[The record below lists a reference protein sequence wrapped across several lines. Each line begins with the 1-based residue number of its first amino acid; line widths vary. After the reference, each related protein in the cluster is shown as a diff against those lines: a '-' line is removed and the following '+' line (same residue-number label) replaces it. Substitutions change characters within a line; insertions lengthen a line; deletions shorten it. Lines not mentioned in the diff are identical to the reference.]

1 MDTPGKLPVSVADWL
16 SYLEVFHPQTIELGL
31 DRISR
36 IQSELALHPQFPIII
51 VGGTNGKGSV
61 CAMLESILHCA
72 GYEVGCYTSP
82 HLLHY
87 NERIRIGKKDIDD
100 KKLCNAFAQILAACK
115 SRAISLTYFEF
126 GTLAAMYCFVQAGV
140 NAAVLEVGLGGRLD
154 AVNIFDADCS
164 ILTSV
169 ELDHVDYLGETREKI
184 GYEKAAIFRK
194 NKPAICADIDI
205 PQSVI
210 QQAEK
215 NGANLFQINEQFG
228 FSKREIHWDFW
239 GSRNRCYSL
248 PFPALRGEKQLQNA
262 SACLAALDTLRE
274 VLPVSMNNIRQG
286 LIEAVIPGRFQVVS
300 TQPLIILDVA
310 HNPSAAMVLSQNLRA
325 TRTTGQTYAIIAML
339 QDKDIYGVIN
349 VLRNDIDHWL
359 VSSAN
364 SSRAAT
370 ADYLINEIHKA
381 EASRAATVDCLT
393 NEVHRVE
400 TSQDENI
407 RKFPNTV
414 SAFVF
419 ACEQAG
425 KNDRICVFGSF
436 YTVSDVLQYLNTH
449 QSK

>member
-1 MDTPGKLPVSVADWL
+1 MNVSGMLPVSVADWL
-16 SYLEVFHPQTIELGL
+16 SYLELFHPQTIDLGL
-31 DRISR
+31 ERINR
-36 IQSELALHPQFPIII
+36 VRSELALHPQFPIII

-87 NERIRIGKKDIDD
+87 NERIRISKKAIDD
-100 KKLCNAFAQILAACK
+100 ENLCNAFTQIHSACK
-115 SRAISLTYFEF
+115 VRGISLTYFEF
-126 GTLAAMYCFVQAGV
+126 GTLAAMYCFIQAGV

-164 ILTSV
+164 ILTSID
-169 ELDHVDYLGETREKI
+169 LDHVDYLGDTREKI
-184 GYEKAAIFRK
+184 AFEKAAIFRK
-194 NKPAICADIDI
+194 NKPAICAEIDM

-215 NGANLFQINEQFG
+215 NGAVLYQINEQFG
-228 FSKREIHWDFW
+228 FSKQNTHWDFW
-239 GSRNRCYSL
+239 GPGGRRYSL

-262 SACLAALDTLRE
+262 STGLAALDTLRE
-274 VLPVSMNNIRQG
+274 VLPVSMNNVRQG
-286 LIEAVIPGRFQVVS
+286 LMEAIIPGRFQVVS

-310 HNPSAAMVLSQNLRA
+310 HNPSAAVVLSQNLRA
-325 TRTTGQTYAIIAML
+325 TRPAGQTYAVIAML
-339 QDKDIYGVIN
+339 QDKDICGVIQA
-349 VLRNDIDHWL
+349 LKNDIDHWL
-359 VSSAN
+359 VSSVN

-381 EASRAATVDCLT
+381 EVSDDD
-393 NEVHRVE
+393 H
-400 TSQDENI
+400 I
-407 RKFPNTV
+407 RKFPDTI

-419 ACEQAG
+419 ACERAG

-436 YTVSDVLQYLNTH
+436 HTVSDALHYLNTRR
-449 QSK
+449 SK

>member
-1 MDTPGKLPVSVADWL
+1 MNVPDKLPVLVADWL
-16 SYLEVFHPQTIELGL
+16 SYFEAFHPQTIELGL
-31 DRISR
+31 DRINLIR
-36 IQSELALHPQFPIII
+36 SELALYPQFPIII

-61 CAMLESILHCA
+61 CAMLESILYCA

-87 NERIRIGKKDIDD
+87 TERIRIGKKNIDD
-100 KKLCNAFAQILAACK
+100 QRLCDAFMQIYSACK
-115 SRAISLTYFEF
+115 VRDISLTYFEV

-169 ELDHVDYLGETREKI
+169 DIDHVDYLGDTREKI
-184 GYEKAAIFRK
+184 GFEKAAIFRK
-194 NKPAICADIDI
+194 NKPAICAEIDL

-215 NGANLFQINEQFG
+215 NDAILYRINEQFG
-228 FSKREIHWDFW
+228 FLKQDVHWDFW
-239 GSRNRCYSL
+239 GPKNKRYSL

-262 SACLAALDTLRE
+262 STCLAALDTLE
-274 VLPVSMNNIRQG
+274 EALPVSMSNVRQG
-286 LIEAVIPGRFQVVS
+286 LIEAVISGRFQVVS

-325 TRTTGQTYAIIAML
+325 TKPIGQTFAIIAML
-339 QDKDIYGVIN
+339 QDKDIRGVIQA
-349 VLRNDIDHWL
+349 LKNDIDYWF
-359 VSSAN
+359 VSSVN
-364 SSRAAT
+364 SSRAAA
-370 ADYLINEIHKA
+370 ADYLINELYEA
-381 EASRAATVDCLT
+381 EVADDSV
-393 NEVHRVE
+393 
-400 TSQDENI
+400 
-407 RKFPNTV
+407 RKFSDTI

-436 YTVSDVLQYLNTH
+436 YTVGDVLRYLNTH

>member
-1 MDTPGKLPVSVADWL
+1 MNVPDKLPVSVADWL
-16 SYLEVFHPQTIELGL
+16 SYFEAFHPQTIELGL
-31 DRISR
+31 DRINLIR
-36 IQSELALHPQFPIII
+36 SELALYPQFPIII

-61 CAMLESILHCA
+61 CAMLESILYCA

-87 NERIRIGKKDIDD
+87 TERIRIGKKNIDD
-100 KKLCNAFAQILAACK
+100 QRLCDAFMQIYSACK
-115 SRAISLTYFEF
+115 VRDISLTYFEV

-169 ELDHVDYLGETREKI
+169 DIDHVDYLGDTREKI
-184 GYEKAAIFRK
+184 GFEKAAIFRK
-194 NKPAICADIDI
+194 NKPAICAEIDL

-215 NGANLFQINEQFG
+215 NDAILYRINEQFG
-228 FSKREIHWDFW
+228 FLKQDVHWDFW
-239 GSRNRCYSL
+239 GPKNKRYSL

-262 SACLAALDTLRE
+262 STCLAALDTLE
-274 VLPVSMNNIRQG
+274 EALPVSMSNVRQG
-286 LIEAVIPGRFQVVS
+286 LIEAVISGRFQVVS

-325 TRTTGQTYAIIAML
+325 TKPIGQTFAIIAML
-339 QDKDIYGVIN
+339 QDKDIRGVIQA
-349 VLRNDIDHWL
+349 LKNDIDYWF
-359 VSSAN
+359 VSSVN
-364 SSRAAT
+364 SSRAAA
-370 ADYLINEIHKA
+370 ADYLINELYEA
-381 EASRAATVDCLT
+381 EVADDSV
-393 NEVHRVE
+393 
-400 TSQDENI
+400 
-407 RKFPNTV
+407 RKFSDTI

-436 YTVSDVLQYLNTH
+436 YTVGDVLRYLNTH

>member
-1 MDTPGKLPVSVADWL
+1 MNVPDKLPVSVADWL
-16 SYLEVFHPQTIELGL
+16 SYFEAFHPQTIELGL
-31 DRISR
+31 DRINLIR
-36 IQSELALHPQFPIII
+36 SELALYPQFPIII

-61 CAMLESILHCA
+61 CAMLESILYCA

-87 NERIRIGKKDIDD
+87 TERIRIGKKNIDD
-100 KKLCNAFAQILAACK
+100 QRLCDAFMQIYSACK
-115 SRAISLTYFEF
+115 VRDISLTYFEV

-169 ELDHVDYLGETREKI
+169 DIDHVDYLGDTREKI
-184 GYEKAAIFRK
+184 GFEKAAIFRK
-194 NKPAICADIDI
+194 NKPAICAEIDL

-215 NGANLFQINEQFG
+215 NDAILYRINEQFG
-228 FSKREIHWDFW
+228 FFKQDVHWDFW
-239 GSRNRCYSL
+239 GPKNKRYSL

-262 SACLAALDTLRE
+262 STCLAALDTLE
-274 VLPVSMNNIRQG
+274 EALPVSMSNVRQG
-286 LIEAVIPGRFQVVS
+286 LIEAVISGRFQVVS

-325 TRTTGQTYAIIAML
+325 TKPIGQTFAIIAML
-339 QDKDIYGVIN
+339 QDKDIRGVIQA
-349 VLRNDIDHWL
+349 LKNDIDYWF
-359 VSSAN
+359 VSSVN
-364 SSRAAT
+364 SSRAAA
-370 ADYLINEIHKA
+370 ADYLINELYEA
-381 EASRAATVDCLT
+381 EVADDSV
-393 NEVHRVE
+393 
-400 TSQDENI
+400 
-407 RKFPNTV
+407 RKFSDTI

-436 YTVSDVLQYLNTH
+436 YTVGDVLRYLNTH

>member
-1 MDTPGKLPVSVADWL
+1 MNVPDKLPVSVADWL

-31 DRISR
+31 ERVNRIR
-36 IQSELALHPQFPIII
+36 VELALQPQFPIII

-72 GYEVGCYTSP
+72 GYAVGCYTSP

-100 KKLCNAFAQILAACK
+100 KSLCNAFTQIYSAC
-115 SRAISLTYFEF
+115 SVRGISLTYFEF

-164 ILTSV
+164 ILTSID
-169 ELDHVDYLGETREKI
+169 LDHVEYLGDTREKI
-184 GYEKAAIFRK
+184 GFEKAAIFRK
-194 NKPAICADIDI
+194 NKPAICAEIDI

-215 NGANLFQINEQFG
+215 NDAILYQINEQFG
-228 FSKREIHWDFW
+228 FSKQDMHWDFW
-239 GSRNRCYSL
+239 GPESRRYSL
-248 PFPALRGEKQLQNA
+248 PLPALRGEKQLQNA
-262 SACLAALDTLRE
+262 STCLAALDTLRE
-274 VLPVSMNNIRQG
+274 VLPVSMNNVRQG
-286 LIEAVIPGRFQVVS
+286 LMEAIIPGRFQVIS

-325 TRTTGQTYAIIAML
+325 TRSTGQTYAVVAML
-339 QDKDIYGVIN
+339 QDKDICGVIQA
-349 VLRNDIDHWL
+349 LKNDIDYWL
-359 VSSAN
+359 VSSVD

-381 EASRAATVDCLT
+381 EASDDD
-393 NEVHRVE
+393 H
-400 TSQDENI
+400 I
-407 RKFPNTV
+407 RKFSDTG

-419 ACEQAG
+419 ACEQAS

-449 QSK
+449 RSK